1 MLLKEYL
8 EAIQYKITDGTDYG
22 WNCYGTNTRY
32 LDSVQDDR
40 YSISALFDST
50 NQFVYAIE
58 LWDYANNREY
68 RWQHPDY
75 KESFLEEA
83 KEKGIDPKESLDGS
97 KFIDLDV
104 AEDILEKISAVVN
117 GEEYD
122 SRIQVPLTLP
132 DNELFQLMKLA
143 HENDITLNQFV
154 EGVLKEAI
162 DNAEMLKDWK

>member
-1 MLLKEYL
+1 MLKF
-8 EAIQYKITDGTDYG
+8 
-22 WNCYGTNTRY
+22 
-32 LDSVQDDR
+32 
-40 YSISALFDST
+40 LF
-50 NQFVYAIE
+50 QKP
-58 LWDYANNREY
+58 
-68 RWQHPDY
+68 Q
-75 KESFLEEA
+75 SFLEEA